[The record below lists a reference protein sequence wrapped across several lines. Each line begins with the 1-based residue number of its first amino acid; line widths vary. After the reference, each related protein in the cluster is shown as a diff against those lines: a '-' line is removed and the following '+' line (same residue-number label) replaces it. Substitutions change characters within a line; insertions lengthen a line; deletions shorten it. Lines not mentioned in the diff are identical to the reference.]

1 MPGATLGAMRILKL
15 EAEPLYLWPY
25 LSAAPRGGTE
35 TQNLPLLQGKVDAL
49 PAGLDALVVTSDL
62 QGVAPRALL
71 GGAVALLGEVLADGL
86 ACLSAEGMLPPLEHT
101 GVVLAGDLFSDD
113 TALVRGA
120 SGDVRSVWDAF
131 GQHFRWV
138 AGVAGNH
145 DNFGTA
151 REWAQFFRQ
160 RPEQKMLD
168 GDVVDVD
175 GLRVGGVSGIIGRP
189 DKPGRRDEEAFLRSL
204 RDVIRQDPELLVL
217 HQGPDV
223 PGTRMRGSAAIREGL
238 PARDDLL
245 VICGHAHWNTP
256 LVALPAGP
264 QVLNVDSRAV
274 LLTC

>member
-1 MPGATLGAMRILKL
+1 MRILKL
-15 EAEPLYLWPY
+15 EAEPLSLWPY
-25 LSAAPRGGTE
+25 LSAAPRGGAE
-35 TQNLPLLQGKVDAL
+35 IQNLPLLQGKVDAL

-86 ACLSAEGMLPPLEHT
+86 ASLSAEGMLPPLEHT

-113 TALVRGA
+113 SALVRGA
-120 SGDVRSVWDAF
+120 SGNVRSVWEAF
-131 GQHFRWV
+131 GQQFRWV
-138 AGVAGNH
+138 VGVAGNH
-145 DNFGTA
+145 DTFGTA
-151 REWAQFFRQ
+151 REQARFFRQ
-160 RPEQKMLD
+160 RPEQRMLD
-168 GDVVDVD
+168 GDVVEVD

-204 RDVIRQDPELLVL
+204 RDVLRQDPELLVL

-223 PGTRMRGSAAIREGL
+223 PGTRMRGSAAIRERL

-245 VICGHAHWNTP
+245 VICGHAHWDTP
-256 LVALPAGP
+256 LVSLPAGP

>member
-1 MPGATLGAMRILKL
+1 MRILKL
-15 EAEPLYLWPY
+15 EAEPLALWTY
-25 LSAAPRGGTE
+25 LSAAPGGGAE
-35 TQNLPLLQGKVDAL
+35 IQNLPLLQGKVDAL

-86 ACLSAEGMLPPLEHT
+86 ASLSAEGMLPPLEHT

-113 TALVRGA
+113 SALVRGA
-120 SGDVRSVWDAF
+120 SGDVRSVWEAF
-131 GQHFRWV
+131 GQQFRWV
-138 AGVAGNH
+138 VGVAGNH
-145 DNFGTA
+145 DTFGSA
-151 REWAQFFRQ
+151 REQARFFRQ
-160 RPEQKMLD
+160 RPEQRMLD
-168 GDVVDVD
+168 GDVVEVD

-204 RDVIRQDPELLVL
+204 RHVLRQDPALLVL

-245 VICGHAHWNTP
+245 VICGHAHWDTP
-256 LVALPAGP
+256 LVSLPAGP

-274 LLTC
+274 HLTY